1 VKLAVEEV
9 ESEALLAALEGRGP
23 YVTSVVGEI
32 ETVRACRRVN
42 VPAAQV
48 EELQEGLVIL
58 AVDDDVRR
66 LAGAITPPTLRTLDA
81 IHLATA
87 LALHDDV
94 DGFVTY
100 DARLARA
107 AGEAGLAVFTPS

>member
-1 VKLAVEEV
+1 VKLAVEEA
-9 ESEALLAALEGRGP
+9 ESEALLAALAGRGP

-48 EELQEGLVIL
+48 EELRDGLVVL

-66 LAGAITPPTLRTLDA
+66 LAVSVAPPTLRTLDA
-81 IHLATA
+81 IHLASA
-87 LALHDDV
+87 LALPDDV

-100 DARLARA
+100 DVRLARA
-107 AGEAGLAVFTPS
+107 AAEAGLATLAPS